1 MQRSCVWVCAG
12 LVAVL
17 VLPGA
22 AIAAEN
28 ARVADAAQQ
37 RDAAAVRMLLAQHA
51 DVNARQPD
59 GATAIAWASHW
70 DDLDVADQLI
80 RAGANVNTPNELL
93 VTPLMLAAINGSAA
107 MIDKLLAAGA
117 DPKLARAS
125 GETALI
131 LAARAGSVGA
141 IKTLVAHGADINAK
155 TKGGDTALMF
165 AAAERHTDVV
175 RTLIEGGADVHAR
188 ATFTKPVAKK
198 PMAPLPADKEVKEE
212 PALLYKGQAIAV
224 AQLPKDGDNDPPRPE
239 GGFTPLLHAV
249 MAGNLEIVRL
259 LAAAGA
265 DVNDPAPDGMT
276 PLILAITKHQEDV
289 ARFLIEK
296 GASPSAPG
304 PGFNALHAAAATS
317 QMDVAKALLAGGADP
332 NAPLEMPLRLAAAF
346 IPYNPELV
354 TGRLSLVGATPFML
368 AAKSVDTQMMRLLLD
383 AGANPL
389 KTANDGTNALIV
401 AAGLG
406 KRSSTDMFK
415 FIRYYTWDETRAIE
429 AIKLCLQ
436 LGIDVNAANELG
448 ETALHGATYHA
459 AHEVIKTLVANGA
472 NLNATNWSGQT
483 PLRLAQ
489 GHFYSGTFVRYPET
503 AQLFRDLGADPSAGV
518 QLNFGLTKYTGD
530 NKTEPK

>member
-37 RDAAAVRMLLAQHA
+37 RDAAAVRVLLAQRA

-188 ATFTKPVAKK
+188 ATFTKPIAKK
-198 PMAPLPADKEVKEE
+198 PMAPPPTDKEEKEE

-289 ARFLIEK
+289 ALFLIEK
-296 GASPSAPG
+296 RASPSAPG

-332 NAPLEMPLRLAAAF
+332 NAP
-346 IPYNPELV
+346 
-354 TGRLSLVGATPFML
+354 
-368 AAKSVDTQMMRLLLD
+368 
-383 AGANPL
+383 
-389 KTANDGTNALIV
+389 
-401 AAGLG
+401 
-406 KRSSTDMFK
+406 
-415 FIRYYTWDETRAIE
+415 
-429 AIKLCLQ
+429 
-436 LGIDVNAANELG
+436 
-448 ETALHGATYHA
+448 
-459 AHEVIKTLVANGA
+459 
-472 NLNATNWSGQT
+472 
-483 PLRLAQ
+483 
-489 GHFYSGTFVRYPET
+489 
-503 AQLFRDLGADPSAGV
+503 
-518 QLNFGLTKYTGD
+518 
-530 NKTEPK
+530 

>member
-12 LVAVL
+12 LMAVL
-17 VLPGA
+17 ALPRTA
-22 AIAAEN
+22 MAAEN

-37 RDAAAVRMLLAQHA
+37 RDVVAVRTLITQRV

-70 DDLDVADQLI
+70 DDLDTADLLI

-93 VTPLMLAAINGSAA
+93 VTPLMLAATNGSAA

-117 DPKLARAS
+117 DPKAARAS

-131 LAARAGSVGA
+131 LAARAGSVAA
-141 IKTLVAHGADINAK
+141 IKTLVAHGADVNAK

-165 AAAERHTDVV
+165 AAAERHVDVV
-175 RTLIEGGADVHAR
+175 RTLIEGGADVKAR
-188 ATFTKPVAKK
+188 AEFTKPQPKK
-198 PMAPLPADKEVKEE
+198 AMAPVVATQEKKEPE

-259 LAAAGA
+259 LVAAGA
-265 DVNDPAPDGMT
+265 DVNDAAPDGMT
-276 PLILAITKHQEDV
+276 PLILAITKHHEDV
-289 ARFLIEK
+289 ALFLIEK
-296 GASPSAPG
+296 GASPRAPG

-317 QMDVAKALLAGGADP
+317 QMDVAKALLAKGADP

-346 IPYNPELV
+346 IPYNPDLV
-354 TGRLSLVGATPFML
+354 TGRLSLVGETPFML

-389 KTANDGTNALIV
+389 KTANDGTTALIV

-415 FIRYYTWDETRAIE
+415 FIRYYTWDETARDRGDQT
-429 AIKLCLQ
+429 LS
-436 LGIDVNAANELG
+436 AAWDR
-448 ETALHGATYHA
+448 HQRRQRDRR
-459 AHEVIKTLVANGA
+459 NGA
-472 NLNATNWSGQT
+472 A
-483 PLRLAQ
+483 R
-489 GHFYSGTFVRYPET
+489 
-503 AQLFRDLGADPSAGV
+503 RDLSCGA
-518 QLNFGLTKYTGD
+518 
-530 NKTEPK
+530 